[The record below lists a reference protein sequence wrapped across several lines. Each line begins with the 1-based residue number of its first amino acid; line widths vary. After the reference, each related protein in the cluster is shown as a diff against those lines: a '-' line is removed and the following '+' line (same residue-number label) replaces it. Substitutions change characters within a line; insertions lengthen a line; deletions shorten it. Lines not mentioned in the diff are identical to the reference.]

1 MRTDRYTKIVLTVIA
16 VALCVIALP
25 RLETAK
31 AMAAS
36 RQPATASADDIP
48 EGASPLVEQPAP
60 PRAPVGPTSTL
71 PLRWRVSWASLNTGE
86 LETFC
91 STAVVV
97 TNTTNSAT
105 EVEVEWMNHTG
116 TSTALQLETV
126 LAYRTFVWVLRGATA
141 TINPVPW
148 RIDNSATISSGFKGH
163 ALVNSDDPRIM
174 VSAYQY
180 CRTDKDSPGPTVLA
194 HTNIPAYPVGATAE
208 YFQAGMPMNWT
219 PPIVEPE
226 VPE

>member
-1 MRTDRYTKIVLTVIA
+1 MRSDRYTKVVLTVIA
-16 VALCVIALP
+16 IALCVIALP

-36 RQPATASADDIP
+36 RQPEATPVDQ
-48 EGASPLVEQPAP
+48 GASPLVEQPAP

-105 EVEVEWMNHTG
+105 EVEVEWMKHSG
-116 TSTALQLETV
+116 ISAALQLETV
-126 LAYRTFVWVLRGATA
+126 PAYQTFVWVLETA
-141 TINPVPW
+141 TEVINPVPW
-148 RIDNSATISSGFKGH
+148 RIDNDATISSGFKGH

-180 CRTDKDSPGPTVLA
+180 CRTDKDYPGPTILA
-194 HTNIPAYPVGATAE
+194 QTNIPAYPVGATAE
-208 YFQAGMPMNWT
+208 YFQAGMPVTWT
-219 PPIVEPE
+219 PPMVEPE